1 MIQMAV
7 ERGGGG
13 YADRILL
20 LLTCGNTS
28 TTLTVTSHK
37 KLKKKKTHCKAVV
50 GKVQLVLYGKVAPNL
65 GIHLPRF
72 PSLF

>member
-7 ERGGGG
+7 EGEGG

-37 KLKKKKTHCKAVV
+37 KQGKKTHCKAVV